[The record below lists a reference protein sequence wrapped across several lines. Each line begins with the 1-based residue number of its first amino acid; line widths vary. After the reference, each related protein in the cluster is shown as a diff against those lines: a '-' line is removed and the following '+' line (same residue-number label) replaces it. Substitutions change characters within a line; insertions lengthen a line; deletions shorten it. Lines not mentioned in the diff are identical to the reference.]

1 MSTMDLFGHVA
12 THLVEIDQLK
22 LGRSLGCHGLASHV
36 VASSRIDG
44 LWMDMV
50 DLKTSKNHSLKTTEE
65 QIP

>member
-22 LGRSLGCHGLASHV
+22 LERSLGCHGLASHV

-50 DLKTSKNHSLKTTEE
+50 DL
-65 QIP
+65 